1 MTHRG
6 SNVKVAKLFRNG
18 GSQAVRLPAEFRFEG
33 DEVYVTRNEETGDV
47 ILSMQRRPD
56 SDAWQ
61 QFIADRDAHPVP
73 QEELDE
79 FTRIMDEIVADRQ
92 NHPISTRGV
101 FDDIAEIDEE

>member
-1 MTHRG
+1 M
-6 SNVKVAKLFRNG
+6 SDVKVAKLFRNG

-33 DEVYVTRNEETGDV
+33 DEVYVWRDQTTGNV
-47 ILSMQRRPD
+47 TLSMRKRPD
-56 SDAWQ
+56 PNVWEK
-61 QFIADRDAHPVP
+61 FIAYRDAHPVP

-101 FDDIAEIDEE
+101 FDDMAETDEE